1 MKGLD
6 LDWMLTIDE
15 TGMPKAPTIKQLLER
30 DVALIWTRD
39 KSPDKIQY
47 IKEVGVIYYL
57 GDPKGP
63 CLQEG
68 LSEKESLRRAIE
80 NFDLPKD
87 YQPDSLVWKLVKRY
101 YNQRVGAAM
110 ENVIVLK
117 KGLHNNTLAA
127 SKLNELLNEKLN
139 EGASLETAGTII
151 NLMDS
156 LNKKVSDMPG
166 LLKALQQDL
175 NRSIAIGFLTEVE
188 IVYHELDTFI
198 KHLRC

>member
-15 TGMPKAPTIKQLLER
+15 TGMPKAPTIKQLLDR
-30 DVALIWTRD
+30 DVALLWTRD
-39 KSPDKIQY
+39 KTPDKIQY

-87 YQPDSLVWKLVKRY
+87 YQPDTLVWKLIKRY

-139 EGASLETAGTII
+139 EGASLETAASII
-151 NLMDS
+151 SLMDS

-166 LLKALQQDL
+166 LLKALQQAEENL
-175 NRSIAIGFLTEVE
+175 LFEQEQTSGRGGEAVLSSMVE
-188 IVYHELDTFI
+188 E
-198 KHLRC
+198 

>member
-15 TGMPKAPTIKQLLER
+15 TGMPKAPTIKQLLDR
-30 DVALIWTRD
+30 DVALLWTRD
-39 KSPDKIQY
+39 KTPDKIQY

-87 YQPDSLVWKLVKRY
+87 YQPDALVWKLIKRY

-139 EGASLETAGTII
+139 EGASLETAASII
-151 NLMDS
+151 SLMDS

-166 LLKALQQDL
+166 LLKALQQAEENL
-175 NRSIAIGFLTEVE
+175 LFEQEQTSGRGGEVVLSSMIE
-188 IVYHELDTFI
+188 E
-198 KHLRC
+198 

>member
-6 LDWMLTIDE
+6 LDWMLTVDE
-15 TGMPKAPTIKQLLER
+15 TGMPQAPTIKQLLDK
-30 DVALIWTRD
+30 DVALLWTRD
-39 KSPDKIQY
+39 KTPDKIQY

-68 LSEKESLRRAIE
+68 LSEKESLKRAIE

-87 YQPDSLVWKLVKRY
+87 YQPDILVWKLVKRY

-127 SKLNELLNEKLN
+127 SKLNELLNEHLN

-151 NLMDS
+151 QLMDS
-156 LNKKVSDMPG
+156 INKKVSDMPA
-166 LLKALQQDL
+166 LLKALQQAEENL
-175 NRSIAIGFLTEVE
+175 LFEQESTSGRGGETVVSSMTEE
-188 IVYHELDTFI
+188 
-198 KHLRC
+198 

>member
-15 TGMPKAPTIKQLLER
+15 TGMPQAPNIKQLLDR
-30 DVALIWTRD
+30 DVALLWTRD
-39 KSPDKIQY
+39 KTPDKMQY

-68 LSEKESLRRAIE
+68 LSEKESLKRAIE

-87 YQPDSLVWKLVKRY
+87 YQPDTLVWKLIKRY
-101 YNQRVGAAM
+101 YSQRVGAAM

-139 EGASLETAGTII
+139 EGASLETAGVVIG
-151 NLMDS
+151 LMDN
-156 LNKKVSDMPG
+156 LNKKVSEMPA
-166 LLKALQQDL
+166 LLKALQLAEENLLFEQEQTAGRGGEMVL
-175 NRSIAIGFLTEVE
+175 SSMVE
-188 IVYHELDTFI
+188 E
-198 KHLRC
+198 

>member
-15 TGMPKAPTIKQLLER
+15 TGMPKAPTIKQLLDK
-30 DVALIWTRD
+30 DVALLWTRD
-39 KSPDKIQY
+39 KTPDKIQY

-68 LSEKESLRRAIE
+68 LSEKESIKRAIE

-87 YQPDSLVWKLVKRY
+87 YQPDILVWKLIKRY

-151 NLMDS
+151 QLMDS

-166 LLKALQQDL
+166 LLKALQQAEENL
-175 NRSIAIGFLTEVE
+175 LFEQEQTSGRGGEAVISSMIEE
-188 IVYHELDTFI
+188 
-198 KHLRC
+198 

>member
-15 TGMPKAPTIKQLLER
+15 TGMPKAPTIKQLLDR
-30 DVALIWTRD
+30 DVALLWTRD
-39 KSPDKIQY
+39 KTPDKIQY

-87 YQPDSLVWKLVKRY
+87 YQPDTLVWKLVKRY

-139 EGASLETAGTII
+139 EGASLETAASII
-151 NLMDS
+151 SLMDS

-166 LLKALQQDL
+166 LLKALQQAEENL
-175 NRSIAIGFLTEVE
+175 LFEQEQTSGRGGEVVLSSMIE
-188 IVYHELDTFI
+188 E
-198 KHLRC
+198 

>member
-15 TGMPKAPTIKQLLER
+15 TGMPQAPNIKQLLDR
-30 DVALIWTRD
+30 DVALLWTRD
-39 KSPDKIQY
+39 KTPDKIQY

-87 YQPDSLVWKLVKRY
+87 YQPDTLVWKLIKRY

-139 EGASLETAGTII
+139 EGASLETAASII

-166 LLKALQQDL
+166 LLKALQQAEENL
-175 NRSIAIGFLTEVE
+175 LFEQEQTSGRGGEVVLSSMLE
-188 IVYHELDTFI
+188 E
-198 KHLRC
+198 

>member
-15 TGMPKAPTIKQLLER
+15 TGMPQAPNVKQLLDR
-30 DVALIWTRD
+30 DVALLWTRD
-39 KSPDKIQY
+39 KTPNKIQY

-68 LSEKESLRRAIE
+68 LSEKESLKRAIE

-87 YQPDSLVWKLVKRY
+87 YQPDTLVWKLIKRY

-139 EGASLETAGTII
+139 EGVSLETAGTII

-166 LLKALQQDL
+166 LLKALQQAEENL
-175 NRSIAIGFLTEVE
+175 LFEQEQTSGRGGEVVLSSMIE
-188 IVYHELDTFI
+188 E
-198 KHLRC
+198 

>member
-15 TGMPKAPTIKQLLER
+15 TGMPQAPNIKQLLDR
-30 DVALIWTRD
+30 DVALLWTRD
-39 KSPDKIQY
+39 KTPDKIQY

-68 LSEKESLRRAIE
+68 LSEKESLKRAIE

-87 YQPDSLVWKLVKRY
+87 YQPDTLVWKLIKRY

-151 NLMDS
+151 QLMDS

-166 LLKALQQDL
+166 LLKALQQAEENL
-175 NRSIAIGFLTEVE
+175 LFEQEQTSGRGGEVVLSSMIE
-188 IVYHELDTFI
+188 E
-198 KHLRC
+198 

>member
-1 MKGLD
+1 MKGLE

-15 TGMPKAPTIKQLLER
+15 TGMPQAPNIKQLLDK
-30 DVALIWTRD
+30 DVALLWTRD
-39 KSPDKIQY
+39 KTPDKMQY

-68 LSEKESLRRAIE
+68 LSEKESLKRAIE

-87 YQPDSLVWKLVKRY
+87 YQPDILVWKLIKRY

-127 SKLNELLNEKLN
+127 SKLNELLNEQLSQ
-139 EGASLETAGTII
+139 GASLETAGTVIG
-151 NLMDS
+151 LMDS
-156 LNKKVSDMPG
+156 LNKKVSEMPA
-166 LLKALQQDL
+166 LLKALQQAEENL
-175 NRSIAIGFLTEVE
+175 LFEQEQTAGRGGEVVLSSMIE
-188 IVYHELDTFI
+188 E
-198 KHLRC
+198 

>member
-15 TGMPKAPTIKQLLER
+15 TGMPKAPNIKQLLDR
-30 DVALIWTRD
+30 DVAILWTRD
-39 KSPDKIQY
+39 KSPDKMQY

-87 YQPDSLVWKLVKRY
+87 YQPDTLVWKLIKRY

-139 EGASLETAGTII
+139 EGASLETAASII
-151 NLMDS
+151 SLMDS

-166 LLKALQQDL
+166 LLKALQQAEENL
-175 NRSIAIGFLTEVE
+175 LFEQEQTSGRGGEVVLSSMIE
-188 IVYHELDTFI
+188 E
-198 KHLRC
+198 

>member
-6 LDWMLTIDE
+6 LEWMLTIDE
-15 TGMPKAPTIKQLLER
+15 TGMPQAPNVKQLLDK
-30 DVALIWTRD
+30 DVALLWARD
-39 KSPDKIQY
+39 KTPDKSQY

-68 LSEKESLRRAIE
+68 LSERESLKRAIE

-87 YQPDSLVWKLVKRY
+87 YQPDTLVWKLIKRY
-101 YNQRVGAAM
+101 YSQRVGAAM

-127 SKLNELLNEKLN
+127 SKLNELLNQCLSD
-139 EGASLETAGTII
+139 GASIETAGTVIG
-151 NLMDS
+151 LMDS
-156 LNKKVSDMPG
+156 LNKKVSEMPA
-166 LLKALQQDL
+166 LLKALQLAEENLLFEQESTAG
-175 NRSIAIGFLTEVE
+175 RGGETVTSSMTEE
-188 IVYHELDTFI
+188 F
-198 KHLRC
+198 

>member
-15 TGMPKAPTIKQLLER
+15 TGMPKAPTIKQLLDR
-30 DVALIWTRD
+30 DVALLWTRD
-39 KSPDKIQY
+39 KTPDKIQY

-87 YQPDSLVWKLVKRY
+87 YQPDTLVWKLVKRY

-139 EGASLETAGTII
+139 EGASLETAANII
-151 NLMDS
+151 ALMDS

-166 LLKALQQDL
+166 LLKALQQAEENL
-175 NRSIAIGFLTEVE
+175 LFEQEQTSGRGGEVVLSSMIE
-188 IVYHELDTFI
+188 E
-198 KHLRC
+198 

>member
-1 MKGLD
+1 MKDLE

-15 TGMPKAPTIKQLLER
+15 TGMPQAPNIKQLLDK
-30 DVALIWTRD
+30 DVALLWTRD
-39 KSPDKIQY
+39 KTPDKSQY

-68 LSEKESLRRAIE
+68 LSEKESLKRAIE

-87 YQPDSLVWKLVKRY
+87 YQPDILVWKLIKRY

-127 SKLNELLNEKLN
+127 SKLNELLNEQLSQ
-139 EGASLETAGTII
+139 GASLETAGSVIS
-151 NLMDS
+151 LMDS
-156 LNKKVSDMPG
+156 LNKKVSEMPA
-166 LLKALQQDL
+166 LLKALQQAEENL
-175 NRSIAIGFLTEVE
+175 LFEQEQTAGRGG
-188 IVYHELDTFI
+188 ELVLSSMI
-198 KHLRC
+198 EE

>member
-15 TGMPKAPTIKQLLER
+15 TGMPKAPTMKQLLDR
-30 DVALIWTRD
+30 DVALLWTRD

-87 YQPDSLVWKLVKRY
+87 YQPDALVWKLIKRY

-139 EGASLETAGTII
+139 EGASLETTASII
-151 NLMDS
+151 SLMDS

-166 LLKALQQDL
+166 LLKALQQAEENL
-175 NRSIAIGFLTEVE
+175 LFEQESTAGRGGETISSSMIEE
-188 IVYHELDTFI
+188 
-198 KHLRC
+198 

>member
-15 TGMPKAPTIKQLLER
+15 TGMPQAPNIKQLLDK
-30 DVALIWTRD
+30 DVALLWTRD
-39 KSPDKIQY
+39 KTPDKIQY

-68 LSEKESLRRAIE
+68 LSEKESLKRAIE

-87 YQPDSLVWKLVKRY
+87 YQPDILVWKLIKRY
-101 YNQRVGAAM
+101 YTQRVGAAM

-127 SKLNELLNEKLN
+127 SKLNELLNEQLN

-151 NLMDS
+151 QLMDS

-166 LLKALQQDL
+166 LLKALQQAEENL
-175 NRSIAIGFLTEVE
+175 LFEQEQTAGRGGEAVISSMIEE
-188 IVYHELDTFI
+188 
-198 KHLRC
+198 

>member
-15 TGMPKAPTIKQLLER
+15 TGMPQAPNIKQLLDR
-30 DVALIWTRD
+30 DVALLWTRD
-39 KSPDKIQY
+39 KTPDKIQY

-87 YQPDSLVWKLVKRY
+87 YQPDILVWKLIKRY

-139 EGASLETAGTII
+139 EGASLETAASII
-151 NLMDS
+151 SLMDS

-166 LLKALQQDL
+166 LLKALQQAEENL
-175 NRSIAIGFLTEVE
+175 LFEQEQTSGRGGEVVLSSMIE
-188 IVYHELDTFI
+188 E
-198 KHLRC
+198 

>member
-15 TGMPKAPTIKQLLER
+15 TGMPQAPNIKQLLDR
-30 DVALIWTRD
+30 DVALLWTRD
-39 KSPDKIQY
+39 KTSDKMQY

-68 LSEKESLRRAIE
+68 LSEKESLKRAIE

-87 YQPDSLVWKLVKRY
+87 YQPDTLVWKLIKRY
-101 YNQRVGAAM
+101 YSQRVGAAM

-127 SKLNELLNEKLN
+127 SKLNELLNEKLS
-139 EGASLETAGTII
+139 EGASLETAGVVIG
-151 NLMDS
+151 LMDN
-156 LNKKVSDMPG
+156 LNKKVSEMPA
-166 LLKALQQDL
+166 LLKALQLAEENLLFEQEQTAGRGGEMVL
-175 NRSIAIGFLTEVE
+175 SSMVE
-188 IVYHELDTFI
+188 E
-198 KHLRC
+198 

>member
-6 LDWMLTIDE
+6 LDWMLTVDE
-15 TGMPKAPTIKQLLER
+15 TGMPQAPTIKQLLDR
-30 DVALIWTRD
+30 DVALLWTRD
-39 KSPDKIQY
+39 KTPDKIQY

-68 LSEKESLRRAIE
+68 LSEKESLKRAIE

-87 YQPDSLVWKLVKRY
+87 YQPDSLVWKLIKRY

-127 SKLNELLNEKLN
+127 SKLNELLNEQLN
-139 EGASLETAGTII
+139 EGASLETAGSII
-151 NLMDS
+151 SLMDS
-156 LNKKVSDMPG
+156 LNKKVSDMPA
-166 LLKALQQDL
+166 LLKALQQAEENL
-175 NRSIAIGFLTEVE
+175 LFEQESTAGRGGETVTSSMTEE
-188 IVYHELDTFI
+188 
-198 KHLRC
+198 

>member
-15 TGMPKAPTIKQLLER
+15 TGMPQAPNIKQLLDK
-30 DVALIWTRD
+30 DVALLWTRD
-39 KSPDKIQY
+39 KTPDKIQY

-68 LSEKESLRRAIE
+68 LSEKESLKRAIE

-87 YQPDSLVWKLVKRY
+87 YQPDILVWKLIKRY
-101 YNQRVGAAM
+101 YTQRVGAAM

-127 SKLNELLNEKLN
+127 SKLNELLNEQLN

-151 NLMDS
+151 QLMDS

-166 LLKALQQDL
+166 LLKALQQAEENL
-175 NRSIAIGFLTEVE
+175 LFEQEQTSGRGGEAVISSMIEE
-188 IVYHELDTFI
+188 
-198 KHLRC
+198 

>member
-15 TGMPKAPTIKQLLER
+15 TGMPQAPNIKQLLDR
-30 DVALIWTRD
+30 DVALLWTRD

-68 LSEKESLRRAIE
+68 LSEKESLKRAIE

-87 YQPDSLVWKLVKRY
+87 YQPDTLVWKLIKRY

-166 LLKALQQDL
+166 LLKALQQAEENL
-175 NRSIAIGFLTEVE
+175 LFEQEQTSGRGGEVVLSSMIE
-188 IVYHELDTFI
+188 E
-198 KHLRC
+198 

>member
-15 TGMPKAPTIKQLLER
+15 TGMPKAPTMKQLLDR
-30 DVALIWTRD
+30 DVALLWTRD

-87 YQPDSLVWKLVKRY
+87 YQPDSLVWKLIKRY

-127 SKLNELLNEKLN
+127 AKLNELLNEKLN
-139 EGASLETAGTII
+139 EGASLETAASII
-151 NLMDS
+151 SLMDS

-166 LLKALQQDL
+166 LLKALQQAEENL
-175 NRSIAIGFLTEVE
+175 LFEQESTAGRGGETISSSMIEE
-188 IVYHELDTFI
+188 
-198 KHLRC
+198 

>member
-15 TGMPKAPTIKQLLER
+15 TGMPKAPNIKQLLDR
-30 DVALIWTRD
+30 DVAILWTRD
-39 KSPDKIQY
+39 KSPDKMQY

-68 LSEKESLRRAIE
+68 LSEKESLKRAIE

-87 YQPDSLVWKLVKRY
+87 YQPDILVWKLIKRY
-101 YNQRVGAAM
+101 YTQRVGAAM

-127 SKLNELLNEKLN
+127 SKLNELFNEQLN
-139 EGASLETAGTII
+139 EGASLETAGII
-151 NLMDS
+151 IQLMDS
-156 LNKKVSDMPG
+156 LNKKVSDMPA
-166 LLKALQQDL
+166 LLKALQQAEENL
-175 NRSIAIGFLTEVE
+175 LFEQESTSGRGGEAVVSSMTEE
-188 IVYHELDTFI
+188 
-198 KHLRC
+198 

>member
-15 TGMPKAPTIKQLLER
+15 TGMPKAPTIKQLLDR
-30 DVALIWTRD
+30 DVALLWTRD
-39 KSPDKIQY
+39 KTPDKIQY

-87 YQPDSLVWKLVKRY
+87 YQPDTLVWKLIKKY

-139 EGASLETAGTII
+139 EGASLETAASII
-151 NLMDS
+151 SLMDS
-156 LNKKVSDMPG
+156 LNKKVSDMPA
-166 LLKALQQDL
+166 LLKALQQAEENL
-175 NRSIAIGFLTEVE
+175 LFEQEQTSGRGGEAVLSSMVE
-188 IVYHELDTFI
+188 E
-198 KHLRC
+198 

>member
-15 TGMPKAPTIKQLLER
+15 TGMPKAPNIKQLLDK
-30 DVALIWTRD
+30 DVALLWTRD
-39 KSPDKIQY
+39 KTPDKIQY

-68 LSEKESLRRAIE
+68 LSEKESLKRAIE

-87 YQPDSLVWKLVKRY
+87 YQPDILVWKLIKRY

-151 NLMDS
+151 QLMDS

-166 LLKALQQDL
+166 LLKALQQAEENL
-175 NRSIAIGFLTEVE
+175 LFEQEQTSGRGGEAVISSMIEE
-188 IVYHELDTFI
+188 
-198 KHLRC
+198 

>member
-15 TGMPKAPTIKQLLER
+15 TGMPKAPNMKQLLDR
-30 DVALIWTRD
+30 DVALLWTRD

-68 LSEKESLRRAIE
+68 LSEKESLKRAIE

-87 YQPDSLVWKLVKRY
+87 YQPDALVWKLIKRY

-139 EGASLETAGTII
+139 EGASLETAASII
-151 NLMDS
+151 SLMDS

-166 LLKALQQDL
+166 LLKALQQAEENL
-175 NRSIAIGFLTEVE
+175 LFEQESTAGRGGETISSSMIEE
-188 IVYHELDTFI
+188 
-198 KHLRC
+198 

>member
-15 TGMPKAPTIKQLLER
+15 TGMPKAPTIKQLLDR
-30 DVALIWTRD
+30 DVALLWTRD
-39 KSPDKIQY
+39 KTPDKIQY

-68 LSEKESLRRAIE
+68 LSEKESIKRAIE

-87 YQPDSLVWKLVKRY
+87 YQPDILVWKLIKRY

-151 NLMDS
+151 QLMDS

-166 LLKALQQDL
+166 LLKALQQAEENL
-175 NRSIAIGFLTEVE
+175 LFEQEQTSGRGGEAVISSMIEE
-188 IVYHELDTFI
+188 
-198 KHLRC
+198 

>member
-15 TGMPKAPTIKQLLER
+15 TGMPKAPTIKQLLDR
-30 DVALIWTRD
+30 DVALLWTRD
-39 KSPDKIQY
+39 KTPDKIQY

-139 EGASLETAGTII
+139 EGASLETAASII
-151 NLMDS
+151 SLMDS

-166 LLKALQQDL
+166 LLKALQQAEENL
-175 NRSIAIGFLTEVE
+175 LFEQESTAGRGGETILSSMTEE
-188 IVYHELDTFI
+188 
-198 KHLRC
+198 

>member
-15 TGMPKAPTIKQLLER
+15 TGMPKAPNIKQLLDR
-30 DVALIWTRD
+30 DVAILWTRD
-39 KSPDKIQY
+39 KSPDKMQY

-87 YQPDSLVWKLVKRY
+87 YQPDTLVWKLIKKY

-139 EGASLETAGTII
+139 EGASLETAASII
-151 NLMDS
+151 ALMDS

-166 LLKALQQDL
+166 LLKALQQAEENL
-175 NRSIAIGFLTEVE
+175 LFEQESTAGRGGETISSSMIEE
-188 IVYHELDTFI
+188 
-198 KHLRC
+198 

>member
-1 MKGLD
+1 MKGLE

-15 TGMPKAPTIKQLLER
+15 TGMPQAPNLKQLLDK
-30 DVALIWTRD
+30 DVALLWTRD
-39 KSPDKIQY
+39 KTPDKSQY
-47 IKEVGVIYYL
+47 VKEVGVIYYL

-68 LSEKESLRRAIE
+68 LSERESLRRAIE

-87 YQPDSLVWKLVKRY
+87 YQPDVLVWKLIKRY

-127 SKLNELLNEKLN
+127 SKLNELLNEQLSN
-139 EGASLETAGTII
+139 GASLETAGSII
-151 NLMDS
+151 SLMDS
-156 LNKKVSDMPG
+156 LNKKVSEMPA
-166 LLKALQQDL
+166 LLKALQLAEENLLFEQEQTSG
-175 NRSIAIGFLTEVE
+175 RGGEVVLSSMVE
-188 IVYHELDTFI
+188 E
-198 KHLRC
+198 

>member
-6 LDWMLTIDE
+6 LDWMLTIDD
-15 TGMPKAPTIKQLLER
+15 TGMPQAPNIKQLLDR
-30 DVALIWTRD
+30 DVALLWTRD

-68 LSEKESLRRAIE
+68 LSEKESLKRAIE

-87 YQPDSLVWKLVKRY
+87 YQPDTLVWKLIKRY

-139 EGASLETAGTII
+139 EGTSLETAGTII

-166 LLKALQQDL
+166 LLKALQQAEENL
-175 NRSIAIGFLTEVE
+175 LFEQEQTSGRGGEVVLSSMIE
-188 IVYHELDTFI
+188 E
-198 KHLRC
+198 

>member
-15 TGMPKAPTIKQLLER
+15 TGMPKAPTIKQLLDR
-30 DVALIWTRD
+30 DVALLWTRD
-39 KSPDKIQY
+39 KTPDKIQY

-87 YQPDSLVWKLVKRY
+87 YQPDTLVWKLIKRY

-127 SKLNELLNEKLN
+127 AKLNELLNEKLN
-139 EGASLETAGTII
+139 EGASLETAASII
-151 NLMDS
+151 SLMDS

-166 LLKALQQDL
+166 LLKALQQAEENL
-175 NRSIAIGFLTEVE
+175 LFEQESTAGRGGETISSSMIEE
-188 IVYHELDTFI
+188 
-198 KHLRC
+198 

>member
-15 TGMPKAPTIKQLLER
+15 TGMPQAPNVKQLLDR
-30 DVALIWTRD
+30 DVALLWTRD

-87 YQPDSLVWKLVKRY
+87 YQPDTLVWKLIKRY

-166 LLKALQQDL
+166 LLKALQQAEENL
-175 NRSIAIGFLTEVE
+175 LFEQEQTSGRGGEVVLSSMIE
-188 IVYHELDTFI
+188 E
-198 KHLRC
+198 